1 MHYEKIQA
9 VCLMTLT
16 AIAIGFSIYGLR
28 TVLVP
33 FVIAVF
39 VVSGIGPILD
49 ALQIRLHV
57 NRLLAAGITFV
68 AGLVIMFVLGS
79 ALWASTVELRQ
90 SAPAYRQRIQE
101 LVDRVENAFPN
112 LPMQKNAEAVT
123 PEKNAEAI
131 DAFLDAMLHKGIA
144 TLSSAMLYLITTGVV
159 VLIYVFFMLLGQST
173 ESSPSATWTK
183 IDDQIREYLRLKTVI
198 SLITGL
204 IFGGVLAM
212 FGIPMALTFG
222 VLAFLLNYI
231 PNIGPLVATVL
242 PVPLIILNPEAHLL
256 WIVAV
261 IGSISAIQFVSGNII
276 EPKLMGDSTDL
287 HPIVILL
294 ALMFWGM
301 LWGIVGMFLAT
312 PITAGL
318 KLVLDQFQATRPLG
332 SLLAG
337 RWTFPQNEQQ
347 PATADA

>member
-1 MHYEKIQA
+1 MQYQKIQA
-9 VCLMTLT
+9 VCLMVLATV
-16 AIAIGFSIYGLR
+16 AIGFAIYGLR

-39 VVSGIGPILD
+39 VVSGIAPILD
-49 ALQIRLHV
+49 GLQNRLGV

-68 AGLVIMFVLGS
+68 AGLIIMLVLGS

-101 LVDRVENAFPN
+101 LVDRVDDMIPAIPSRKPADVSAPVNN
-112 LPMQKNAEAVT
+112 S
-123 PEKNAEAI
+123 EAI
-131 DAFLDAMLHKGIA
+131 DAFLDSMLHKGIA
-144 TLSSAMLYLITTGVV
+144 TLSSTMLYLVTTGVV
-159 VLIYVFFMLLGQST
+159 VLIYVFFLLLGQSST
-173 ESSPSATWTK
+173 STPSKTWKK
-183 IDDQIREYLRLKTVI
+183 IDEQIRDYLRLKTVI

-204 IFGGVLAM
+204 VFGGALAL

-242 PVPLIILNPEAHLL
+242 PIPLIILHPEASLL

-261 IGSISAIQFVSGNII
+261 ICCISIVQFVSGNII
-276 EPKLMGDSTDL
+276 EPQLMGDSTDL

-318 KLVLDQFQATRPLG
+318 KLVLDQLDATRPLA

-337 RWTFPQNEQQ
+337 RWEFDRSAEQS
-347 PATADA
+347 TAEA